1 MRITMISIGSTGD
14 VRPYVLLGR
23 ELRRRGHEI
32 RITCFAQFEKMVKDA
47 GLETD
52 PARAQGE
59 RSLQARPASTTVGS
73 Q

>member
-1 MRITMISIGSTGD
+1 MHFKENRLSFAKGQQEPGWLKGPTAELCDFPMH
-14 VRPYVLLGR
+14 PYLG
-23 ELRRRGHEI
+23 
-32 RITCFAQFEKMVKDA
+32 AQVKDA